1 MKADVY
7 NLKNEVVG
15 TVELPATVFGTK
27 WNATL
32 VQQVLE
38 AQLANARQPW
48 AHVMDRSEVRG
59 GGKKPW
65 RQKGTGRAR
74 HGSTRSPIWVGGGK
88 AHGPRNDKDY
98 SQKVNKKMKRVAL
111 FSVLSKKIKDGEVKI
126 FDTLVVETPKTKTVA
141 SALKMV
147 LSPKKGDKRFDVL
160 LVSDN
165 ANKNLVPRDEQPPE
179 NKDDRGRLAQYLR
192 HHEPQ
197 EPLYRQERRRKRS
210 KSITRYNTAMTDHL
224 LIKKPWIT
232 EKATML
238 TTSNQYVFMV
248 KSAATKPEVKKAI
261 HALYKVDVVGVNM
274 VNRAGKMKKSGRGI
288 KGRPRRIS
296 QGDRHY

>member
-1 MKADVY
+1 MKTDVY

-15 TVELPATVFGTK
+15 TMELPAEVFGTK
-27 WNATL
+27 WNAAL

-38 AQLANARQPW
+38 AQIANARSPW
-48 AHVMDRSEVRG
+48 AHVRDRSEVSG

-111 FSVLSKKIKDGEVKI
+111 FSVLSKKAKDGEVKV
-126 FDTLVVETPKTKTVA
+126 FDSLTLEAPKTKNVA
-141 SALKMV
+141 TALKMV

-165 ANKNLVPRDEQPPE
+165 ANKNLFR
-179 NKDDRGRLAQYLR
+179 A
-192 HHEPQ
+192 
-197 EPLYRQERRRKRS
+197 
-210 KSITRYNTAMTDHL
+210 
-224 LIKKPWIT
+224 
-232 EKATML
+232 
-238 TTSNQYVFMV
+238 TSNLQKTKTIEAGSLNIYDIMNHKNLFID
-248 KSAATKPEVKKAI
+248 KSVVETIEK
-261 HALYKVDVVGVNM
+261 HYK
-274 VNRAGKMKKSGRGI
+274 I
-288 KGRPRRIS
+288 
-296 QGDRHY
+296 